1 MINKYVDSNDMDIA
15 LALDVDGASYV
26 IRRGIQKGKN
36 TYLEVMQQKDGK
48 DLDITKSTILET

>member
-1 MINKYVDSNDMDIA
+1 MDIA

-36 TYLEVMQQKDGK
+36 TYLEVMQQKDGE
-48 DLDITKSTILET
+48 DIDITKSTILET